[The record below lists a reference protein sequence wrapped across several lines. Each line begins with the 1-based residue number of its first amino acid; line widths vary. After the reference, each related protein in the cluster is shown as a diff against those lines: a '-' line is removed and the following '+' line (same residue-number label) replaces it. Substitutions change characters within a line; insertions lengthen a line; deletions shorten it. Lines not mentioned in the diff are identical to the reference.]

1 MNTKTAF
8 HLLCFWGF
16 VLLSGCSNSSEDALL
31 HHIERICQDG
41 NTRPIP
47 ALNEL
52 ASIEPEI
59 RESHSHYV
67 YNKYLLLLTRLRDK
81 AYITATSSDTIE
93 NVVRYFEKYGNSNEI
108 IESYYYQG
116 SVYRDLK
123 DYPRAV
129 TSFNEALDIALR
141 GNPEECPLLQNV
153 YSQLF
158 WLYKKQQLYGESL
171 KMAKAG
177 YEMAVRTKTVD
188 PIYIMDVASSA
199 LYTGDTVESRE
210 YSLKALDWIRNNQ
223 SRHYP
228 DIVCELLM
236 KFSGWEMEKEAE
248 ECIGIIHSI
257 PNISDT
263 HNFFAAMAYY
273 YESVLMMDS
282 AMDYN
287 RKILEKSR
295 NVSQKMSA
303 AHKLMDYYIQQG
315 IYNLGLEYSEIYAQL
330 VDSVFLE
337 NQYEQTSRACG
348 NHLYAISMKK
358 EMEAQEKANEYKI
371 RNYYIVVF
379 LLLSMLLASI
389 FYGQKKRKFTRILAD
404 KQKVVDS
411 VPNIIKQ
418 YDLTLEETEKEKR
431 EKEKIIKQLNDEI
444 VSLNEIID
452 HHQTNI
458 LKKQSQ
464 IRELARL
471 SLSNKVKT
479 DSMVILQKLNEASQG
494 RCKMENAD
502 WESLYVYVE
511 NMCPGFRESVTS
523 MPRPSESI
531 IKTAYLLKLGLR
543 NAHIANITNC
553 SRTTVWDR
561 VRKIRECLGDLLEN
575 KS

>member
-1 MNTKTAF
+1 
-8 HLLCFWGF
+8 
-16 VLLSGCSNSSEDALL
+16 
-31 HHIERICQDG
+31 
-41 NTRPIP
+41 
-47 ALNEL
+47 
-52 ASIEPEI
+52 
-59 RESHSHYV
+59 
-67 YNKYLLLLTRLRDK
+67 
-81 AYITATSSDTIE
+81 
-93 NVVRYFEKYGNSNEI
+93 
-108 IESYYYQG
+108 
-116 SVYRDLK
+116 
-123 DYPRAV
+123 
-129 TSFNEALDIALR
+129 
-141 GNPEECPLLQNV
+141 
-153 YSQLF
+153 
-158 WLYKKQQLYGESL
+158 
-171 KMAKAG
+171 
-177 YEMAVRTKTVD
+177 
-188 PIYIMDVASSA
+188 
-199 LYTGDTVESRE
+199 
-210 YSLKALDWIRNNQ
+210 
-223 SRHYP
+223 
-228 DIVCELLM
+228 
-236 KFSGWEMEKEAE
+236 MEKEAE

-263 HNFFAAMAYY
+263 HNYFAAMAHY

-371 RNYYIVVF
+371 RNHYIVVF
-379 LLLSMLLASI
+379 LLLSMLVASI

-458 LKKQSQ
+458 LKKQ
-464 IRELARL
+464 
-471 SLSNKVKT
+471 
-479 DSMVILQKLNEASQG
+479 ILVSAKNL
-494 RCKMENAD
+494 
-502 WESLYVYVE
+502 W
-511 NMCPGFRESVTS
+511 
-523 MPRPSESI
+523 
-531 IKTAYLLKLGLR
+531 
-543 NAHIANITNC
+543 
-553 SRTTVWDR
+553 
-561 VRKIRECLGDLLEN
+561 
-575 KS
+575 